1 MIRISHRWFAYIL
14 AMLWLILPSLASA
27 LWQDDELLEPDAAFV
42 FSASTEASGQLNV
55 QWKVAEGYYLYR
67 SRIQFRT
74 DTPGVEL
81 GEPQFPAGKIK
92 DDEFFGKVETYR
104 GSVDI
109 TVPVTRSSDAP
120 ATFKL
125 IAVSQGCADQGVCYP
140 PHTQTAELSLP
151 KTTPVAVAATSSPME
166 KLAKLSNELGFDNND
181 NEFLDP
187 DIAFRPVIT
196 ASADGAYL
204 LVRWDIEDG
213 YYLYRDK
220 FGIALESGEGVT
232 LQDAQFPAGEYKDD
246 ETFGR
251 VEVHHHLVEARVP
264 LSRSQTEA
272 TSLRIKLSY
281 QGCAEAGICY
291 PPQNKIL
298 DVEVPAGT
306 GALAVTASTNPTAT
320 LATTPTQAQADSAP
334 ITEQDRIARIL
345 TEKPLWLSMLLFF
358 ALGIGLSV
366 TPCVFPMI
374 PILSSIIVGQGEG
387 LTTRRAFI
395 LSLVYV
401 LAMALTYTVAGVVA
415 ALFGEN
421 LQAAFQNPW
430 ILSSFAAVFV
440 LLALSMFGF
449 YELQMPAALQSRLS
463 ALSNRQQGGTL
474 VGVAVMGFLS
484 ALIVGP
490 CVAAP
495 LAAALLVIGQTGDTV
510 LGGSALFALS
520 MGMGM
525 PLLAIGTGAGK
536 LLPRAGGWM
545 NAVKA
550 VFGVL
555 LLAVAIWMLE
565 RILPT
570 AASMTLWAALLI
582 TSAVYMGA
590 LEKLDVDAT
599 GWHKLWKGVGLI
611 MLVQGV
617 LILTGVAS
625 GSNDALQPLRGVA
638 LSGNASAT
646 QATASLDF
654 QRIKSVDDLNQAIT
668 QANSQGKT
676 VMLDFYADWC
686 TDCHRMEKNTF
697 RNADVLQAI
706 GNAVALQADV
716 TANDDTDK
724 SLLQHFKLI
733 GPPAIL
739 FFDNNGQELGRH
751 RVVGYMGPETFSAH
765 VQRAYGKQ

>member
-1 MIRISHRWFAYIL
+1 
-14 AMLWLILPSLASA
+14 
-27 LWQDDELLEPDAAFV
+27 
-42 FSASTEASGQLNV
+42 
-55 QWKVAEGYYLYR
+55 
-67 SRIQFRT
+67 
-74 DTPGVEL
+74 
-81 GEPQFPAGKIK
+81 
-92 DDEFFGKVETYR
+92 
-104 GSVDI
+104 
-109 TVPVTRSSDAP
+109 
-120 ATFKL
+120 
-125 IAVSQGCADQGVCYP
+125 
-140 PHTQTAELSLP
+140 
-151 KTTPVAVAATSSPME
+151 
-166 KLAKLSNELGFDNND
+166 
-181 NEFLDP
+181 
-187 DIAFRPVIT
+187 
-196 ASADGAYL
+196 
-204 LVRWDIEDG
+204 
-213 YYLYRDK
+213 
-220 FGIALESGEGVT
+220 
-232 LQDAQFPAGEYKDD
+232 
-246 ETFGR
+246 
-251 VEVHHHLVEARVP
+251 
-264 LSRSQTEA
+264 
-272 TSLRIKLSY
+272 
-281 QGCAEAGICY
+281 
-291 PPQNKIL
+291 
-298 DVEVPAGT
+298 
-306 GALAVTASTNPTAT
+306 
-320 LATTPTQAQADSAP
+320 
-334 ITEQDRIARIL
+334 
-345 TEKPLWLSMLLFF
+345 
-358 ALGIGLSV
+358 
-366 TPCVFPMI
+366 
-374 PILSSIIVGQGEG
+374 GEG
-387 LTTRRAFI
+387 LTTRRAFM

-401 LAMALTYTVAGVVA
+401 LAMALTYTVAGVIA

-449 YELQMPAALQSRLS
+449 YDLQMPAALQSRLS

-520 MGMGM
+520 MGMGT

-565 RILPT
+565 RILP
-570 AASMTLWAALLI
+570 AAVSMTLWAALLI

-611 MLVQGV
+611 LLVQGV
-617 LILTGVAS
+617 LVLAGVAA
-625 GSNDALQPLRGVA
+625 GSNDVLQPLRGAA
-638 LSGNASAT
+638 LTGNASTT
-646 QATASLDF
+646 QAATSLDF

-668 QANSQGKT
+668 QANRQGKT

-686 TDCHRMEKNTF
+686 TECHRMEKNTF
-697 RNADVLQAI
+697 RNADVLNAL

-724 SLLQHFKLI
+724 ALLQHFKLI

-751 RVVGYMGPETFSAH
+751 RVVGYMDPETFSAH
-765 VQRAYGKQ
+765 VQRAYGEK

>member
-1 MIRISHRWFAYIL
+1 MTRNPLRRFASVL
-14 AMLWLILPSLASA
+14 ALLCFAFALPAVA
-27 LWQDDELLEPDAAFV
+27 QWAEDELLEPDAAFAFTATADQPDRITV
-42 FSASTEASGQLNV
+42 RWQ
-55 QWKVAEGYYLYR
+55 VADGYYLYR
-67 SRIQFRT
+67 SRIQLRT
-74 DTPGVEL
+74 ETPGIQL
-81 GEPQFPAGKIK
+81 GEPRFPAGKMK
-92 DDEFFGKVETYR
+92 DDEFFGRVEVYR
-104 GSVDI
+104 GTVDVE
-109 TVPVTRSSDAP
+109 VPVTRSAEAP
-120 ATFKL
+120 AAFTL

-151 KTTPVAVAATSSPME
+151 AAAGVAPASESRPLE
-166 KLAKLSNELGFDNND
+166 KLRALSRQLGFDD
-181 NEFLDP
+181 GTDEFLDP
-187 DIAFRPVIT
+187 DIAFRPDLS
-196 ASADGAYL
+196 ASADGSEL
-204 LVRWDIEDG
+204 LVRWDIADG

-220 FGIALESGEGVT
+220 FRIELEQGEGVT
-232 LQDAQFPAGEYKDD
+232 LQPAEFPAGELKED

-251 VEVHHHLVEARVP
+251 VEVYHEQVEARVP
-264 LSRSQTEA
+264 LTRTLTAA
-272 TSLRIKLSY
+272 TPIRVKLGY

-291 PPQNKIL
+291 PPQTKLL
-298 DVEVPAGT
+298 DFQLPAGGSAT
-306 GALAVTASTNPTAT
+306 GAAATTTVAPLPEALADDDAPVTA
-320 LATTPTQAQADSAP
+320 
-334 ITEQDRIARIL
+334 QDKIARVL
-345 TEKPLWLSMLLFF
+345 TEKPLWLSMLIFF
-358 ALGIGLSV
+358 GLGLGLSV

-374 PILSSIIVGQGEG
+374 PILSSIIVGQGEHI
-387 LTTRRAFI
+387 TTRRAFS

-449 YELQMPAALQSRLS
+449 YELQMPAALQSRLTEI
-463 ALSNRQQGGTL
+463 SNRQRGGTL
-474 VGVAVMGFLS
+474 AGVAVMGFLS

-520 MGMGM
+520 LGMGA

-565 RILPT
+565 RILP
-570 AASMTLWAALLI
+570 AAVSMALWAALLI

-590 LEKLDVDAT
+590 MDRLDVDAT

-611 MLVQGV
+611 LLVYGV
-617 LILTGVAS
+617 LLLAGVAS
-625 GSNDALQPLRGVA
+625 GGRDVLQPLRGSA
-638 LSGNASAT
+638 LAGGGTTGAT
-646 QATASLDF
+646 SASLDF
-654 QRIKSVDDLNQAIT
+654 QAIKSVDDLDQAIL
-668 QANSQGKT
+668 QANRAGKT

-686 TDCHRMEKNTF
+686 TECHRMEKYTF
-697 RNADVLQAI
+697 THADVHAAL
-706 GNAVALQADV
+706 GNSVTLQADV
-716 TANDDTDK
+716 TANDAVDK
-724 SLLQHFKLI
+724 ALLQRFKLI

-739 FFDNNGQELGRH
+739 FFDTNGEELR
-751 RVVGYMGPETFSAH
+751 RYRMIGYMNGDEFAAH
-765 VQRAYGKQ
+765 TRAALGG